1 MGRRSRQ
8 FRDLILWLPIV
19 NERQPVDITAPVLV
33 AAAALLLGVGL
44 AFRLGAIPRVLAAAA
59 AAALALMLLLFAL
72 SVVELIDS
80 RLQIGWTSDH
90 LPEWWRNPSLPIV
103 ALCAGVVIG
112 YFFW

>member
-1 MGRRSRQ
+1 
-8 FRDLILWLPIV
+8 V

-33 AAAALLLGVGL
+33 AAGVLLLAVGL
-44 AFRLGAIPRVLAAAA
+44 AFRLGVIPRALAAAA
-59 AAALALMLLLFAL
+59 AAALALVVLLLVL

-80 RLQIGWTSDH
+80 RLQVGWTSDH
-90 LPEWWRNPSLPIV
+90 LPEWWRHPNVPII

>member
-1 MGRRSRQ
+1 
-8 FRDLILWLPIV
+8 V
-19 NERQPVDITAPVLV
+19 NDRQPIDITVPVLV
-33 AAAALLLGVGL
+33 ATGALLLAVGL
-44 AFRLGAIPRVLAAAA
+44 AFGLGAIPRVLAAAA
-59 AAALALMLLLFAL
+59 AAALALVVLLFAL

-90 LPEWWRNPSLPIV
+90 LPEWWRNPGLPIV